1 MVASLVEGVKLLQRS
16 AVGLQELEVGLSGN
30 EIQVLLK
37 CLNRRMRQA
46 ELEEGPGS
54 DLKLRVDVG
63 SVLSERSAQ
72 EPHRTNGSVGL
83 MGPSFPASMSR
94 RWREIVLCR
103 ESGISDS
110 SNMISTRISR
120 DALLDLFHGTTVF
133 GNDASE
139 ELTSPQ
145 HDLKARLQTG
155 MFGISKVLREDVA
168 AALPVVANG
177 FGNRNGETSKRPLSR
192 GRHFAAVESSREDE
206 SFDDPPLCFVGP
218 GFALKKVT

>member
-1 MVASLVEGVKLLQRS
+1 MVASLVEGMKLLQCS

-46 ELEEGPGS
+46 ELEERPGS

-63 SVLSERSAQ
+63 SVLSERRAQ
-72 EPHRTNGSVGL
+72 KPHRTNGSVGL
-83 MGPSFPASMSR
+83 ISPSFSASVSR
-94 RWREIVLCR
+94 GWRVIVLSW

-110 SNMISTRISR
+110 TKMITTRISR
-120 DALLDLFHGTTVF
+120 DALLDLLNGTSVF

-168 AALPVVANG
+168 AALSVIANG
-177 FGNRNGETSKRPLSR
+177 LGNRNGETSKRPLGR
-192 GRHFAAVESSREDE
+192 GGHFASIEGSREDE